1 MNLKKNDKIIA
12 IVGVIIL
19 IVAAIGIIIY
29 TPQDEEKT
37 IEPTEEEKTIF
48 NIKVDEREE
57 SITKTFTFN
66 NKSLLQRL
74 FLKMKSSLSEDLFTI
89 DRENI
94 KDIEFKVFYEDSKRG
109 FLLKGL
115 VGNDKLDVTI
125 IDPDGTEKAIERIT
139 GSGND
144 TVEFG
149 PIATMIDIS
158 PIEANSTSEADDE
171 LESRIAE
178 TMSDWDGETFSIY
191 AEHKVAETFRLLLRL
206 RERLDT
212 DSFDVEITY
221 TYYDYSL
228 EESTTEYDGDNDED
242 TGDTDDYFES
252 TAYSTTSMYGN
263 NW

>member
-12 IVGVIIL
+12 VVGVIIL

-29 TPQDEEKT
+29 TPQDEEKP
-37 IEPTEEEKTIF
+37 IEPTEEEMTIF

-74 FLKMKSSLSEDLFTI
+74 FLKMKSSLSEDLFTM

-94 KDIEFKVFYEDSKRG
+94 KDIEFKVSYEDSKRG

-139 GSGND
+139 GIGND

-149 PIATMIDIS
+149 PITPMIDIS

-178 TMSDWDGETFSIY
+178 TMSNWDGETFSIY

-206 RERLDT
+206 RERIDT

-228 EESTTEYDGDNDED
+228 EESITEFDED
-242 TGDTDDYFES
+242 NEEDSYENDDFLS
-252 TAYSTTSMYGN
+252 TSYSTTSMYGN